1 MRIIMQMRFLAP
13 PQKDHD
19 SISNPPQVRCL
30 SLFIDTAF
38 DMQRDMIVTPKR
50 IEYAKTK
57 EAGLYEAL
65 MEIASNKQ
73 EEIRQLILETI
84 GGNSEAL
91 IKEAAVY
98 NFIGVVISEDGQ
110 VSSIRD
116 LKNCTSQIQ
125 DLVLSR
131 INNSFAGK
139 LVASVEI
146 LKESFTGVKGGDGCG
161 SRESE
166 NDQLPIY

>member
-1 MRIIMQMRFLAP
+1 
-13 PQKDHD
+13 
-19 SISNPPQVRCL
+19 
-30 SLFIDTAF
+30 
-38 DMQRDMIVTPKR
+38 MQRDMIVTPKR

>member
-1 MRIIMQMRFLAP
+1 MFIEKYDDVYQVVSFARHVLKQQLITAANVLHEA
-13 PQKDHD
+13 
-19 SISNPPQVRCL
+19 QVRCL

-50 IEYAKTK
+50 IEYAKCK
-57 EAGLYEAL
+57 ELGLYESL

-84 GGNSEAL
+84 ETN
-91 IKEAAVY
+91 KEAVVEEASGY
-98 NFIGVVISEDGQ
+98 NFIGVSVSEEGQ
-110 VSSIRD
+110 VASIRD
-116 LKNCTSQIQ
+116 LKACTGQIQ

-139 LVASVEI
+139 LA
-146 LKESFTGVKGGDGCG
+146 
-161 SRESE
+161 
-166 NDQLPIY
+166 